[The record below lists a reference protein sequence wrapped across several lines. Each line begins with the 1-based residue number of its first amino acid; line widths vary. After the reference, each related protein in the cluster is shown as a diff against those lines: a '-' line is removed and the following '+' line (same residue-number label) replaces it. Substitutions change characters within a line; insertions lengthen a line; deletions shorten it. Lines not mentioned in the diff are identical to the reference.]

1 MKTNN
6 IPKSLSIATAVLM
19 VIVALGV
26 VTPTQAAPVVKGQ
39 IVESSWSDR
48 RISVRDE
55 NGNISLFIVPPKI
68 SIAGSV
74 DVHKDSTAFRK
85 HLRPKAKVRVVKGSQ
100 LRRSLFAAK
109 DILPL

>member
-1 MKTNN
+1 M
-6 IPKSLSIATAVLM
+6 ATAMLM

-26 VTPTQAAPVVKGQ
+26 VTPAQAAPVVKGQ

-55 NGNISLFIVPPKI
+55 GGNISFFIVPPKI

-74 DVHKDSTAFRK
+74 DVHKDSAAFRK
-85 HLRPKAKVRVVKGSQ
+85 HLRPKANVRVVKGSQ